1 MIRRPPRSTR
11 TDTLFPYTTL
21 FRSEKRIPSFAGTTN
36 GAIKQLSFSLF
47 RREGCLDRR
56 KRYRLL
62 SCRRSGHFAPAHG
75 RTEAM
80 AICRQAAQRGD
91 RGVPRSEEHT
101 SELQSLMRI
110 SYAVFCLKNKKTQ
123 KRETNA
129 SHKGD

>member
-62 SCRRSGHFAPAHG
+62 SCRRSGPFAPAHG
-75 RTEAM
+75 RPEAM

-91 RGVPRSEEHT
+91 RGVPAAAAWLLRWRLGCIHIAVDSRDPGHAAAVRS
-101 SELQSLMRI
+101 
-110 SYAVFCLKNKKTQ
+110 
-123 KRETNA
+123 
-129 SHKGD
+129 

>member
-21 FRSEKRIPSFAGTTN
+21 FRAEKRIPSFAGTTN

-75 RTEAM
+75 RTAAM

-91 RGVPRSEEHT
+91 RGVPAAAARPEGRGGGKEWVRTCRSRGSPDH
-101 SELQSLMRI
+101 
-110 SYAVFCLKNKKTQ
+110 
-123 KRETNA
+123 
-129 SHKGD
+129 

>member
-80 AICRQAAQRGD
+80 PICRQAAQLGE
-91 RGVPRSEEHT
+91 RGVAAEAAR
-101 SELQSLMRI
+101 L
-110 SYAVFCLKNKKTQ
+110 FCGRRGCIDINFFFRVTGEA
-123 KRETNA
+123 RECC
-129 SHKGD
+129 